1 MKRLLA
7 VALLL
12 ASALP
17 AAAEKLPSSDPLAQ
31 LLIRADRD
39 RDFVVTLAEADAEVA
54 ESYAANVRDA
64 TASWLRTLKFIGL
77 PPETRSF
84 LPSQHVAAV
93 VAILR
98 AADAGGNGDGTVD
111 RDEINA
117 AALKVEDAEIRQDML
132 DVFEVADA
140 DHDDHVT
147 PSEMEGMVAAA
158 KEKDD
163 KPLVLDEV
171 LEGIKADGAND
182 ARLVAE
188 LFSKNAADG
197 NLKLSDVV
205 E

>member
-1 MKRLLA
+1 M
-7 VALLL
+7 
-12 ASALP
+12 
-17 AAAEKLPSSDPLAQ
+17 
-31 LLIRADRD
+31 
-39 RDFVVTLAEADAEVA
+39 
-54 ESYAANVRDA
+54 
-64 TASWLRTLKFIGL
+64 
-77 PPETRSF
+77 
-84 LPSQHVAAV
+84 
-93 VAILR
+93 
-98 AADAGGNGDGTVD
+98 
-111 RDEINA
+111 
-117 AALKVEDAEIRQDML
+117 
-132 DVFEVADA
+132 FEVADA